1 MNELIIEKLEW
12 DSTFFDINVHK
23 IDLSNSRISISKLA
37 NEITILNNTSQ
48 LIYFFSMPNQVEHNL
63 YLQSIGAKLYD
74 QKVIFIQKL
83 DSNCLS
89 NSNIKSISNKQIT
102 PQIIDLAVQS
112 GEFSRFKLD
121 TKIPHEKFV
130 ELYQIWITKSINK
143 EIAVETFGYYED
155 EKLLGIITLGIKNK
169 RADIGLL
176 AVDSKSRGKSIGNKL
191 IEHTINFAKMKNFKT
206 IQVATQLQNELA
218 CNFYKKNN
226 FIQESVTNI
235 YHLWN

>member
-1 MNELIIEKLEW
+1 MSELRIEKLEW
-12 DSTFFDINVHK
+12 DSAFFDLNVLK
-23 IDLSNSRISISKLA
+23 IDLSNSTFSTIELA
-37 NEITILNNTSQ
+37 IEIAILINTTQ
-48 LIYFFSMPNQVEHNL
+48 LIYFFCKPNQVEHHL

-74 QKVIFIQKL
+74 QKVIFAQVL
-83 DSNCLS
+83 DGNY
-89 NSNIKSISNKQIT
+89 NSNNSIKSLSKKEIT
-102 PQIIDLAVQS
+102 PQMVSLAVQS

-130 ELYQIWITKSINK
+130 ELYRIWITKSINK
-143 EIAVETFGYYED
+143 EIATETFGYYED

-191 IEHTINFAKMKNFKT
+191 IEHTMNFAKMKNFKT
-206 IQVATQLQNELA
+206 IQVATQLENELA
-218 CNFYKKNN
+218 CNFYKKNK